1 MEQMKTSTSYLAVF
15 CDDQGRCVAGQHM
28 SAHPGLASSCT
39 VPCMPAASVPN
50 SQPGCFLMPAQPS
63 LAGQAPLVVP
73 SAQCPPQAVFDP
85 ILGSFTP
92 ADMRCKPVQVS
103 TFPIGCSLAVAA
115 QWSYLWHGKDR
126 SYWSA
131 VCLFALH
138 RIACR
143 ILVLMQQSNRSCHLC
158 CTSRCQGQPFSPALA
173 QRLPRKNFQHMP
185 LQAAPVLLSMQSLC
199 SWDI

>member
-1 MEQMKTSTSYLAVF
+1 
-15 CDDQGRCVAGQHM
+15 M
-28 SAHPGLASSCT
+28 SSQPGLASSCT

-50 SQPGCFLMPAQPS
+50 PQPGCFLMPAQPS
-63 LAGQAPLVVP
+63 LVGQAPLVVP

-85 ILGSFTP
+85 LLGSFTP

-143 ILVLMQQSNRSCHLC
+143 ILVLGNKVIGHVTC
-158 CTSRCQGQPFSPALA
+158 AA
-173 QRLPRKNFQHMP
+173 QADARDSHFHQLLLMRLPRRTFQHMP